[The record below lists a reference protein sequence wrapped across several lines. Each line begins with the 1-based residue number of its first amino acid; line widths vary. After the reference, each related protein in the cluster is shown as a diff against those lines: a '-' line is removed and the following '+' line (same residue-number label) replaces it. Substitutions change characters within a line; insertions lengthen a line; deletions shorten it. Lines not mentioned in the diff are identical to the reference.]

1 MLVSLALLTVG
12 FVAVVGGVALL
23 SVPASLI
30 VAGLLIGSFAL
41 IREGVE

>member
-1 MLVSLALLTVG
+1 
-12 FVAVVGGVALL
+12 L
-23 SVPASLI
+23 SIPASLI